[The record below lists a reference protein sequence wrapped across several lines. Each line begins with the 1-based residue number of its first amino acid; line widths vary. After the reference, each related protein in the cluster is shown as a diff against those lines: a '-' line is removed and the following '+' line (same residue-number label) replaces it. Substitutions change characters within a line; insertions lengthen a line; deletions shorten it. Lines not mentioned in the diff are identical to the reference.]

1 MSKCIRCGKPCA
13 DGENMCDDCKAWFRE
28 KTGGELPKKKNERK
42 AKDSGSSKLDS
53 DSAASYTV
61 NS

>member
-28 KTGGELPKKKNERK
+28 KTGGELPKKKNERPMI
-42 AKDSGSSKLDS
+42 L
-53 DSAASYTV
+53 AAL
-61 NS
+61 N